1 MNLTKIAGGI
11 TMTESNEYLEG
22 SINILLISSAID
34 VRREISNILL
44 KTYDN
49 TLITNNIIDGLK
61 ILKEHINSL
70 NIIVLNIPAD
80 EKEDYFNLITMIKD
94 LRHDLE
100 IYAIINEIDL
110 SSIITLA
117 NSGISKLMTGRFNSI
132 KFINDLK
139 EISSRIA
146 RHQIF
151 GKYINIYEDTTTKLP
166 NKLKLSKDI
175 NLNEDYYLII
185 INVDGF
191 RQINDCFGV
200 EAGDFISLEVSKILS
215 RYVINKFFR
224 LYKIQID
231 EYALLITN
239 KYNRIDYNKLVTR
252 IVNDLTNNPFIYDN
266 REIYYNVSAGIAT
279 SQYGNKDL
287 IRNAGLALTVTKTNK
302 SIYTMYDES
311 IETHKNTESIFWLN
325 ELKKAITNDYV
336 VLYFQPIVSNTSGKI
351 EYLEA
356 LIRIKK
362 EDGTLYFPNEFINIS
377 KQIRLYNQLTKIVL
391 TKAINVAKTYNCNIS
406 INLSFEDIIN
416 EDTREFILNALTDEN
431 INKRIKFELTE
442 SESITNYELISSFIN
457 DINER
462 GSMIAIDDFGS
473 GYSNYYNILR
483 LNINYLKLDGS
494 LIRNILTDSYGQAI
508 IKSVVE
514 LTKQL
519 NIKTIAEYVYSEE
532 VHQYVKELKIDYSQ
546 GYHISYPLTEDEL
559 INYLEKNKGLY

>member
-1 MNLTKIAGGI
+1 
-11 TMTESNEYLEG
+11 MTESNEYLEG